1 MFYYIFLYILFYAL
15 LMSCFVKKRMYVVV
29 SQNLNL
35 QPSYPLLV
43 TLSPELPVDWIKWAI
58 RLKALQKQIIS
69 RFNQDT
75 LYKLQ
80 TKQVQANNKTFWG

>member
-1 MFYYIFLYILFYAL
+1 MKCFLVTFFPSKVFTLILEKIKFFLMFYYIFLYILFYAL

-43 TLSPELPVDWIKWAI
+43 TLSPELPVD
-58 RLKALQKQIIS
+58 
-69 RFNQDT
+69 
-75 LYKLQ
+75 
-80 TKQVQANNKTFWG
+80 